1 LFSYAIIAEQKSR
14 QKAQVLAQQ
23 VETLAASLER
33 TRIARDIHDSLGHSL
48 TGLQIQLTVAQKFRQ
63 RNLDKSFTAVDTAKA
78 LTDQCIEDIK
88 RSLKTIRD
96 SHFDLDRAL
105 QDLLNRYQQNKYLKI
120 ESLISL
126 PKLSLPV
133 SHNVYCLLKE
143 ALINI
148 EKHSQ
153 ATFIRLNL
161 QGMETEIILEIE
173 DNGIGFDAQ
182 QFHSGYGIKG
192 MKERVQL
199 HNGKITIDS
208 VGDRGTK
215 IYIAIPR

>member
-1 LFSYAIIAEQKSR
+1 
-14 QKAQVLAQQ
+14 
-23 VETLAASLER
+23 
-33 TRIARDIHDSLGHSL
+33 
-48 TGLQIQLTVAQKFRQ
+48 LQ
-63 RNLDKSFTAVDTAKA
+63 AVDTAKV
-78 LTDQCIEDIK
+78 LTDQCVEDVK

-105 QDLLNRYQQNKYLKI
+105 NHLIERHRQDKSLKI
-120 ESLISL
+120 QALIRL
-126 PKLSLPV
+126 PKLSLQI

-153 ATFIRLNL
+153 ATFIRLHL
-161 QGMETEIILEIE
+161 QARETEIILEIE

-199 HNGKITIDS
+199 HNGRITIDS
-208 VGDRGTK
+208 VCDRGTK
-215 IYIAIPR
+215 IHVTIPR